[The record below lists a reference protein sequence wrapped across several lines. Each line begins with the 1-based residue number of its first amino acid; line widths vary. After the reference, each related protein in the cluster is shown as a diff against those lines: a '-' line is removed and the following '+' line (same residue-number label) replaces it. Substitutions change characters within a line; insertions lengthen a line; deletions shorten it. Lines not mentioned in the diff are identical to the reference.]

1 MNAWGTNA
9 NIAAQ
14 GNPWMGLLG
23 SVAGAGVGAG
33 VAALV

>member
-1 MNAWGTNA
+1 MNQWSTQA

-23 SVAGAGVGAG
+23 SVLGGTAGA
-33 VAALV
+33 LVSKV